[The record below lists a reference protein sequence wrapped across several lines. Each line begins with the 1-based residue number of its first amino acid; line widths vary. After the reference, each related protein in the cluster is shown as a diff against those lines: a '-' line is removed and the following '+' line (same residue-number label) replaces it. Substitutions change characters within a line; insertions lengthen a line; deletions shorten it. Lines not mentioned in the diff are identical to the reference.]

1 WDYCTNILFIKSLV
15 LNELAGPCSLDYDPG
30 MPCKDYEAKWF
41 FDRKNGFCVQFWY
54 GGCGG
59 NGNRFDSE
67 ALCLKNCV
75 RSGKCRGGSSIKKLY
90 SSKSIEHPQKGRGGV
105 LLSIMQQSSPSKS
118 VGDHG
123 CFHTFPRCQIPPWHY
138 DAANKSCMRFWYGG
152 CGGNQNRFDT
162 YEQCVKACGKPGT
175 PLKQGNRKGPRNK
188 HRIREAE
195 TPERS

>member
-1 WDYCTNILFIKSLV
+1 MPFLFL
-15 LNELAGPCSLDYDPG
+15 C
-30 MPCKDYEAKWF
+30 
-41 FDRKNGFCVQFWY
+41 RKNGFCVQFWY

-90 SSKSIEHPQKGRGGV
+90 SSKSSITLNSGLQPFLLEFCKCSAVKLPQEEGTCAKFV
-105 LLSIMQQSSPSKS
+105 LK
-118 VGDHG
+118 
-123 CFHTFPRCQIPPWHY
+123 WHY

-175 PLKQGNRKGPRNK
+175 PLVSSTLLSDFKAVIFFILWLSLLFTFQIHIAALFCFFLNSLHPCGLFHYFTVTKSTAMFTRV
-188 HRIREAE
+188 
-195 TPERS
+195 